1 MIGFPDRRRIGLVN
15 FPAMAGSEVK
25 KQQRHVV
32 RTMPAKKE
40 QRYYEKFDKNE
51 SNRRERSGGRRKQ
64 NHRQIW
70 RFPRM
75 EIIWSAATTR
85 ESFACGMR
93 LPFRKYRETK
103 ED

>member
-40 QRYYEKFDKNE
+40 
-51 SNRRERSGGRRKQ
+51 
-64 NHRQIW
+64 
-70 RFPRM
+70 
-75 EIIWSAATTR
+75 
-85 ESFACGMR
+85 
-93 LPFRKYRETK
+93 TK
-103 ED
+103 AK